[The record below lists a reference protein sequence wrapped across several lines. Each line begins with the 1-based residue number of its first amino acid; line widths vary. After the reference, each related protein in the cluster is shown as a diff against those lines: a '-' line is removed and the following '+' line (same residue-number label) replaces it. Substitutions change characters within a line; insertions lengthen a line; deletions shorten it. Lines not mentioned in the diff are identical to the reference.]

1 MPARLLVGWPGGIR
15 EQRLGIGSGVEGGEA
30 RRVSR
35 VRVDIRVKCSATVRL
50 NLLISFTELDVVVFD
65 SLSWRTVP
73 VTTESGILRIRCFTG
88 SLS

>member
-1 MPARLLVGWPGGIR
+1 M
-15 EQRLGIGSGVEGGEA
+15 
-30 RRVSR
+30 
-35 VRVDIRVKCSATVRL
+35 RVDIRVKCSATVRL